1 MLRVDVDGRRLSV
14 TLARPDVHN
23 ALSADL
29 IDAITSAFRDAGQR
43 PGVRYVVVAGDGP
56 SFCAGADL
64 HWMRSTAAASL
75 EENRRDAL
83 RLAEMLDAIV
93 QSPLPVIA
101 RVHGAVLGGGVGLV
115 AACDLAVAEPS
126 AVFGLTEVRLGLVP
140 AMIFPFLLRR
150 LSRSHLLWAALT
162 GDRFPAHRALEM
174 GLVNAVSEDPAGVVT
189 RWGRS
194 LEAGGAEALANV
206 KRLFNAVPHLN
217 LQEVRQFTADLIARV
232 RGGREGQEGMRAF
245 LEKRNPNWIHAPR
258 RE

>member
-1 MLRVDVDGRRLSV
+1 MLRVDVDGTRLSV

-29 IDAITSAFRDAGQR
+29 IDAITSAFRDAGKW
-43 PGVRYVVVAGDGP
+43 PGVRYVVVAADGP

-93 QSPLPVIA
+93 QSPFPVIA

-174 GLVNAVSEDPAGVVT
+174 GLVNAVSEDPGAVAAG
-189 RWGRS
+189 WGRS
-194 LEAGGAEALANV
+194 LEAGGPEALANV

-217 LQEVRQFTADLIARV
+217 LQEVREFTVDLIARV
-232 RGGREGQEGMRAF
+232 RSGREGQEGMRAF
-245 LEKRNPNWIHAPR
+245 LEKRKPAWLQPPR
-258 RE
+258 EE